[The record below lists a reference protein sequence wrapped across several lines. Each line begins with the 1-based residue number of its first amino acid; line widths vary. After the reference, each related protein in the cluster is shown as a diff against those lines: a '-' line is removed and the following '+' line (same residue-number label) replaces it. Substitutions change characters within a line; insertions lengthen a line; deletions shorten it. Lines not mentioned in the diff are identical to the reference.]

1 MTSASILP
9 LSTGGVLVASP
20 NTSFREQ
27 VRRSLHRDQGP
38 VQEVQGGADALVK
51 LESGHWQLLFLD
63 RRLND
68 LDVEELI
75 EIIRLRHPGIE
86 VVLLDSDS
94 TAPFPSPDAVY
105 SSWLNPAPTVAPAGR
120 GATPTFGSIPSLSTT
135 RVAQPIF
142 SSEMV
147 RRRISSGLEAVLP
160 HLSPEYPQART
171 VAPLPGMIGNA
182 EVMQKLYRLT
192 RLVAPRMTTVMIA
205 GATGTGKELV
215 ARAIHQV
222 SARAA
227 KPWAVVNCAAIPE
240 ALLESE
246 LFGHV
251 RGAFTGAVQGYAGR
265 IHLAQG
271 GTLFLDEVGEL
282 PLSLQAKLL
291 RFLDQKEVQRLGSS
305 ETLKVDVRV
314 VAASNANLARCVD
327 QGRFRDDLYYRL
339 SAFPLELPTLAER
352 TGDVLRLAEHFLQLV
367 AAEERAPAVLEPRA
381 AAMLEAHSWPGN
393 VRELQQVIE
402 RASILAESRREILPE
417 HIAFSSLRG
426 TGVARRQENSAPVD
440 AVCNPANR

>member
-1 MTSASILP
+1 MTSAAILP
-9 LSTGGVLVASP
+9 SISGGVLVASP
-20 NTSFREQ
+20 STSLREQ
-27 VRRSLHRDQGP
+27 VRRSLNEQRGP
-38 VQEVQGGADALVK
+38 IHEVQGGADALVK

-63 RRLND
+63 RRLPD

-75 EIIRLRHPGIE
+75 EIIKLRFPGIE

-94 TAPFPSPDAVY
+94 SAPFSAKEAAY
-105 SSWLNPAPTVAPAGR
+105 SAALNPTKPVVAAARR
-120 GATPTFGSIPSLSTT
+120 GFSTAAVSTALASSAT
-135 RVAQPIF
+135 
-142 SSEMV
+142 
-147 RRRISSGLEAVLP
+147 ISSPILASVTEETRPYLLP
-160 HLSPEYPQART
+160 EPMHARM

-182 EVMQKLYRLT
+182 EVMQRLYRLT
-192 RLVAPRMTTVMIA
+192 RLVAPRMTTVMVA

-215 ARAIHQV
+215 ARAIHQL
-222 SARAA
+222 SGRAA

-305 ETLKVDVRV
+305 EALKVDVRV
-314 VAASNANLARCVD
+314 VAATNANLARCVD
-327 QGRFRDDLYYRL
+327 EGRFRDDLYYRL
-339 SAFPLELPTLAER
+339 SAFPLELPALTER
-352 TGDVLRLAEHFLQLV
+352 TGDILQLAEHFLLGI
-367 AAEERAPAVLEPRA
+367 AAASECCPAVLDGEA
-381 AAMLEAHSWPGN
+381 ADMLEAHPWPGN
-393 VRELQQVIE
+393 VRELQQVME
-402 RASILAESRREILPE
+402 RASILAEGGGQIRPE
-417 HIAFSSLRG
+417 HLCFS
-426 TGVARRQENSAPVD
+426 TARRAGMAKEELTAGGK
-440 AVCNPANR
+440 A

>member
-1 MTSASILP
+1 MTSAAIMPSI
-9 LSTGGVLVASP
+9 TGGVLVASP
-20 NTSFREQ
+20 STSLREQ
-27 VRRSLHRDQGP
+27 VRKSLPEERGP
-38 VQEVQGGADALVK
+38 IHEVQGGADALVK

-63 RRLND
+63 RRLRD

-75 EIIRLRHPGIE
+75 AIIKLRFPGIE

-94 TAPFPSPDAVY
+94 SAPFPAKNAAYD
-105 SSWLNPAPTVAPAGR
+105 SWLNPAKHVVTAAR
-120 GATPTFGSIPSLSTT
+120 NRASTAMASSALISNPIDET
-135 RVAQPIF
+135 R
-142 SSEMV
+142 
-147 RRRISSGLEAVLP
+147 P
-160 HLSPEYPQART
+160 HLLAAVPVRT

-182 EVMQKLYRLT
+182 EVMQRLYRLT
-192 RLVAPRMTTVMIA
+192 RLVAPRMTTVMVS

-215 ARAIHQV
+215 ARAIHQL

-305 ETLKVDVRV
+305 EAVKVDVRV
-314 VAASNANLARCVD
+314 VAATNANLARCVD
-327 QGRFRDDLYYRL
+327 RGRFRDDLYYRL

-352 TGDVLRLAEHFLQLV
+352 TGDILRLAEHFLQGIAASSGCSPAALDGE
-367 AAEERAPAVLEPRA
+367 AAER
-381 AAMLEAHSWPGN
+381 LEAHSWPGN
-393 VRELQQVIE
+393 VRELQQVME
-402 RASILAESRREILPE
+402 RASILAEGGPEIRSEHVYFSTVRR
-417 HIAFSSLRG
+417 AGR
-426 TGVARRQENSAPVD
+426 AREEVMAGD
-440 AVCNPANR
+440 KA

>member
-1 MTSASILP
+1 MTTAAILP

-20 NTSFREQ
+20 STSFREQ
-27 VRRSLHRDQGP
+27 VRRSLQQERGMIH
-38 VQEVQGGADALVK
+38 EVQGGADALVK

-75 EIIRLRHPGIE
+75 EIIKLRYPGIE

-94 TAPFPSPDAVY
+94 NVPFQSPSAGY
-105 SSWLNPAPTVAPAGR
+105 SSWLNAERPA
-120 GATPTFGSIPSLSTT
+120 SPSLS
-135 RVAQPIF
+135 A
-142 SSEMV
+142 
-147 RRRISSGLEAVLP
+147 EAARPCLT
-160 HLSPEYPQART
+160 SEYPQSKT
-171 VAPLPGMIGNA
+171 VPPLPGMIGNA

-192 RLVAPRMTTVMIA
+192 RLVAPRLTTVMIS

-215 ARAIHQV
+215 ARAIHQL

-227 KPWAVVNCAAIPE
+227 RPWAVVNCAAIPE

-314 VAASNANLARCVD
+314 VAATNANLARCVD
-327 QGRFRDDLYYRL
+327 EGRFRDDLYYRL
-339 SAFPLELPTLAER
+339 STFPLELPPLAER
-352 TGDVLRLAEHFLQLV
+352 TGDVLRLAEHFLQGL
-367 AAEERAPAVLEPRA
+367 AAGAERAPAVLGPKAEA
-381 AAMLEAHSWPGN
+381 LLETHSWPGN
-393 VRELQQVIE
+393 VRELQQVME
-402 RASILAESRREILPE
+402 RASILAEGGREIRTE
-417 HIAFSSLRG
+417 HLRF
-426 TGVARRQENSAPVD
+426 APVRGPRSEVGS
-440 AVCNPANR
+440 AACSPAKR

>member
-1 MTSASILP
+1 MPSI
-9 LSTGGVLVASP
+9 TGGVLVASP
-20 NTSFREQ
+20 STSLREQ
-27 VRRSLHRDQGP
+27 VRKSLPEERGP
-38 VQEVQGGADALVK
+38 IHEVQGGADALVK

-63 RRLND
+63 RRLRD

-75 EIIRLRHPGIE
+75 AIIKLRFPGIE

-94 TAPFPSPDAVY
+94 SAPFPAKNAAYD
-105 SSWLNPAPTVAPAGR
+105 SWLNPAKPVVTAASSRASTAMVSSALISNPT
-120 GATPTFGSIPSLSTT
+120 T
-135 RVAQPIF
+135 
-142 SSEMV
+142 
-147 RRRISSGLEAVLP
+147 EAARP
-160 HLSPEYPQART
+160 HLLAAVPGRT
-171 VAPLPGMIGNA
+171 ALPLPGMIGNA
-182 EVMQKLYRLT
+182 EGMQRLYRLT
-192 RLVAPRMTTVMIA
+192 RLVAPRMTTVMVS

-215 ARAIHQV
+215 ARAIHQL

-227 KPWAVVNCAAIPE
+227 KSWAVVNCAAIPE

-305 ETLKVDVRV
+305 EAVKVDVRV
-314 VAASNANLARCVD
+314 VAATNANLARAVNE
-327 QGRFRDDLYYRL
+327 GRFRDDLYYRL

-352 TGDVLRLAEHFLQLV
+352 TGDIPRLAEHFLQGIAAASGCSPAALDGE
-367 AAEERAPAVLEPRA
+367 AAE
-381 AAMLEAHSWPGN
+381 MLEAHSWPGN
-393 VRELQQVIE
+393 VRELQQVME
-402 RASILAESRREILPE
+402 RASILAEDGPEIRGEHVLFSTARKAGIARE
-417 HIAFSSLRG
+417 AQS
-426 TGVARRQENSAPVD
+426 QPV
-440 AVCNPANR
+440 

>member
-1 MTSASILP
+1 MTSAAIMPSI
-9 LSTGGVLVASP
+9 TGGVLVASP
-20 NTSFREQ
+20 STSLREQ
-27 VRRSLHRDQGP
+27 VRKSLPEERGP
-38 VQEVQGGADALVK
+38 IHEVQGGADALVK

-63 RRLND
+63 RRLRD

-75 EIIRLRHPGIE
+75 AIIRLRFPGIE

-94 TAPFPSPDAVY
+94 STPFPAKDAAY
-105 SSWLNPAPTVAPAGR
+105 DSWLNPAKPVVTAAR
-120 GATPTFGSIPSLSTT
+120 SRASTAM
-135 RVAQPIF
+135 V
-142 SSEMV
+142 SSAL
-147 RRRISSGLEAVLP
+147 ISNLVDEARP
-160 HLSPEYPQART
+160 HLLAAVPGRT

-182 EVMQKLYRLT
+182 EVMQRLYRLT
-192 RLVAPRMTTVMIA
+192 RLVAPRMTTVMVS

-215 ARAIHQV
+215 ARAIHQL
-222 SARAA
+222 SARSA

-305 ETLKVDVRV
+305 EAVKVDVRV
-314 VAASNANLARCVD
+314 VAATNANLARAVNE
-327 QGRFRDDLYYRL
+327 GRFRDDLYYRL
-339 SAFPLELPTLAER
+339 SAFPLELPRLAER
-352 TGDVLRLAEHFLQLV
+352 TGDILRLAEHFLQGIAAASGCSPAALDGE
-367 AAEERAPAVLEPRA
+367 AAE
-381 AAMLEAHSWPGN
+381 MLEAHSWPGN
-393 VRELQQVIE
+393 VRELQQVME
-402 RASILAESRREILPE
+402 RASILAEGGPEIRSE
-417 HIAFSSLRG
+417 HVLFS
-426 TGVARRQENSAPVD
+426 TARRAGIAREAQSQPV
-440 AVCNPANR
+440 

>member
-1 MTSASILP
+1 MTSAAIFP
-9 LSTGGVLVASP
+9 STAGGVLVASP
-20 NTSFREQ
+20 SSSLREQ
-27 VRRSLHRDQGP
+27 VRHSLRDERGP
-38 VQEVQGGADALVK
+38 IHEVQGGADALVK

-63 RRLND
+63 RRLHD
-68 LDVEELI
+68 LDAEELI
-75 EIIRLRHPGIE
+75 EIIKLRFPGIE

-94 TAPFPSPDAVY
+94 SAPFPAQGGAY
-105 SSWLNPAPTVAPAGR
+105 KTWLNPVKPGAPATTFS
-120 GATPTFGSIPSLSTT
+120 GAI
-135 RVAQPIF
+135 
-142 SSEMV
+142 SSEIGQASPYLLPGPLPV
-147 RRRISSGLEAVLP
+147 RA
-160 HLSPEYPQART
+160 
-171 VAPLPGMIGNA
+171 VAPLPGMIGDA
-182 EVMQKLYRLT
+182 EGMQRLYRLT
-192 RLVAPRMTTVMIA
+192 RLVAPRMTTVMVS

-215 ARAIHQV
+215 ARAIHQL

-305 ETLKVDVRV
+305 EALKVDVRV
-314 VAASNANLARCVD
+314 VAATNANLARCVD
-327 QGRFRDDLYYRL
+327 EGRFRDDLYYRL

-352 TGDVLRLAEHFLQLV
+352 SGDIVRLAEHFLRGIAV
-367 AAEERAPAVLEPRA
+367 ASECSPAVLDSDA
-381 AAMLEAHSWPGN
+381 ASMLEAHSWPGN
-393 VRELQQVIE
+393 VRELQQVME
-402 RASILAESRREILPE
+402 RASILAEGGHQIRPE
-417 HIAFSSLRG
+417 HLYFS
-426 TGVARRQENSAPVD
+426 TARRAGLSCGQLAAGGKV
-440 AVCNPANR
+440 

>member
-1 MTSASILP
+1 MA
-9 LSTGGVLVASP
+9 GGVLVASP
-20 NTSFREQ
+20 STSLREQ
-27 VRRSLHRDQGP
+27 VRRSLQDEDGP
-38 VQEVQGGADALVK
+38 IHEVQGGADALAK
-51 LESGHWQLLFLD
+51 LESGDWQLLFLD
-63 RRLND
+63 RRLRD

-75 EIIRLRHPGIE
+75 QIIKLRFPGIE
-86 VVLLDSDS
+86 VVVLDSDS
-94 TAPFPSPDAVY
+94 SSPFPGRHAAAP
-105 SSWLNPAPTVAPAGR
+105 SWQTPAASARP
-120 GATPTFGSIPSLSTT
+120 GATAM
-135 RVAQPIF
+135 V
-142 SSEMV
+142 SSAIEES
-147 RRRISSGLEAVLP
+147 RP
-160 HLSPEYPQART
+160 HLLPEPLHAKA
-171 VAPLPGMIGNA
+171 VAPLPGMIGDA
-182 EVMQKLYRLT
+182 EVMQRLYRLT
-192 RLVAPRMTTVMIA
+192 RLVAPRPTTVLVT

-215 ARAIHQV
+215 ARAIHQL

-305 ETLKVDVRV
+305 EALKVDVRV
-314 VAASNANLARCVD
+314 VAATNANLARCVE

-352 TGDVLRLAEHFLQLV
+352 AGDILRLAEHFLKGI
-367 AAEERAPAVLEPRA
+367 A
-381 AAMLEAHSWPGN
+381 AASQCSQATLDAQAVHMLEAHPWPGN
-393 VRELQQVIE
+393 VRELQQVME
-402 RASILAESRREILPE
+402 RASILAEGGNQIRPE
-417 HIAFSSLRG
+417 HLYFS
-426 TGVARRQENSAPVD
+426 TARRAGLAREELTAGKV
-440 AVCNPANR
+440 